1 MPTLLPDGVY
11 ESLVTQALERAIDEV
26 QQGGRSVQLDDL
38 KAVEGT
44 ALLVRHLATELGR
57 RLGELA
63 RGGPARPLQPGAHFH
78 RSRRARVAARCWRG
92 PAGPARSLSR
102 RLAPAS
108 PQAPLSLSGLL
119 TGAEGEP
126 RLGTELEAEIATADR
141 IDALVSFVTWEG
153 WRRMSDAFQRFSA
166 DKRPL
171 RLMTTTYTGATEAE
185 AVEALARLPGAQVRI
200 SFDGR
205 RTRLHAKAWLFHRL
219 SGFSTAYVGSA
230 NLSRAALSGGI
241 EWTVK
246 AGQADLPHVL
256 EKFSGT
262 FESLWECG
270 EFEPFDPESETDR
283 RRLREALDHESGRKR
298 SAERPRCSS
307 SPSPRTRS
315 SRRCSTSSRRSAR
328 CTVVAATWSWPPPAP
343 ARPCWRPSTTSA
355 SSRRRASAA
364 PALRR
369 SSRGAAAAGASDL
382 PARPARPLLR

>member
-11 ESLVTQALERAIDEV
+11 ESLVTQALQSAIDEV
-26 QQGGRSVQLDDL
+26 QQVGRSVQLDDL

-57 RLGELA
+57 RLGELPEED
-63 RGGPARPLQPGAHFH
+63 RLVLCNQVLTSIGA
-78 RSRRARVAARCWRG
+78 
-92 PAGPARSLSR
+92 AGPESQLAAGEARQAL
-102 RLAPAS
+102 LAVYRDAS
-108 PQAPLSLSGLL
+108 PPPRPQTPLSLSGLL

-126 RLGTELEAEIATADR
+126 RLGAELEAEIATADR

-230 NLSRAALSGGI
+230 NLS
-241 EWTVK
+241 
-246 AGQADLPHVL
+246 Q
-256 EKFSGT
+256 
-262 FESLWECG
+262 
-270 EFEPFDPESETDR
+270 
-283 RRLREALDHESGRKR
+283 
-298 SAERPRCSS
+298 RC
-307 SPSPRTRS
+307 
-315 SRRCSTSSRRSAR
+315 
-328 CTVVAATWSWPPPAP
+328 
-343 ARPCWRPSTTSA
+343 
-355 SSRRRASAA
+355 
-364 PALRR
+364 ALRR
-369 SSRGAAAAGASDL
+369 HRVDGEGWPGRP
-382 PARPARPLLR
+382 PARAGEVQWHLRIALGMRRV